1 MGEISITTV
10 SSSNVNMIQNSED
23 YQLVWKEMVELRN
36 PS

>member
-1 MGEISITTV
+1 MYKYFYEHW
-10 SSSNVNMIQNSED
+10 NEDFYLDLED